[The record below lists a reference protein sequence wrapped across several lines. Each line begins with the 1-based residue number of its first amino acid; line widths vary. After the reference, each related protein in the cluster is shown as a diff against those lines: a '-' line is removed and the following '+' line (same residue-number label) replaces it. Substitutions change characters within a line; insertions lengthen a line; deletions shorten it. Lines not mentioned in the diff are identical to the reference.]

1 MTEYILGDLR
11 TGRISTRNLP
21 VLSGPWSVRLGAAD
35 SLDVTVDYNDPDTL
49 ALCLRNAAT
58 PGKAY
63 LAVVEHDAF
72 GQKTIMASGPIW
84 TSTYDRDKRTLT
96 LGAKGWGSYWDHRII
111 LPLLAQ
117 TISLTSWTITDPA
130 DNTKTIP
137 NPDLAT
143 KIEGLALGTIA
154 KRLVQQAQLWTS
166 GSLPYVFKADELNT
180 TRLPD
185 GTFESTRTYIG
196 ADFKPVGEA
205 LDQLSE
211 VEGGPEM
218 RHTARFTT
226 DGTGIEVLFQTG
238 TTTQPLIS
246 STAVL
251 SWDLTA
257 PESAGYGLTIDE
269 DASDL
274 GSLSW
279 ATGGRSAD
287 TVLVSRAYDP
297 TLVDLGFPL
306 MEITDSSHSSV
317 SVQSTLDSYA
327 AANVAGGRRPAE
339 VWAFNTKAYPIGSDG
354 TSAGHSIDEY
364 TVGDF
369 ATLHL
374 DPYDPMT
381 GRGDPYLAEGGTS
394 AHRIVGLSGDS
405 AGDEI
410 KIQLAQKVTS

>member
-58 PGKAY
+58 PGKSY
-63 LAVVEHDAF
+63 LAVVEQDAF
-72 GQKTIMASGPIW
+72 GRQVIMASGPIW
-84 TSTYDRDKRTLT
+84 TREYNRDKRTLR
-96 LGAKGWGSYWDHRII
+96 LGAKGWGSYWDYRII
-111 LPLLAQ
+111 LPLLAKA
-117 TISLTSWTITDPA
+117 IGLTGWTVPDP
-130 DNTKTIP
+130 DDDTKTVP
-137 NPDLAT
+137 NPDLST

-154 KRLVQQAQLWTS
+154 KRLIQQAQLWTG
-166 GSLPYVFKADELNT
+166 GSLPYVFQTDELNT
-180 TRLPD
+180 TRLSD

-205 LDQLSE
+205 LDQISD

-218 RHTARFTT
+218 RHTARFTA
-226 DGTGIEVLFQTG
+226 DGTGVEVLFQTG
-238 TTTQPLIS
+238 TTAQPLIS
-246 STAVL
+246 STAML

-257 PESAGYGLTIDE
+257 PESAGYGLTIDVN
-269 DASDL
+269 ASDM
-274 GSLSW
+274 GSLAW

-287 TVLVSRAYDP
+287 TVLVARAYDSA
-297 TLVDLGFPL
+297 LVDLGFPL

-317 SVQSTLDSYA
+317 SVQATLDSYA
-327 AANVAGGRRPAE
+327 AANVAGGRRPYE

-364 TVGDF
+364 TVGDY

-374 DPYDPMT
+374 DPYDPTT

-394 AHRIVGLSGDS
+394 MHRIVGLSGDS

-410 KIQLAQKVTS
+410 SIQLAPRK

>member
-11 TGRISTRNLP
+11 TGLISARNLP

-35 SLDVTVDYNDPDTL
+35 SLDVTVDFNDPDTL
-49 ALCLRNAAT
+49 ALCLRNSAT
-58 PGKAY
+58 PGKAF

-72 GQKTIMASGPIW
+72 GQQGIMASGPIW
-84 TSTYDRDKRTLT
+84 TRTYDRDKRTLK

-111 LPLLAQ
+111 LPLLAK
-117 TISLTSWTITDPA
+117 TIGLTGWTIPDP
-130 DNTKTIP
+130 DDGTKTVP
-137 NPDLAT
+137 NPELST
-143 KIEGLALGTIA
+143 TIEGLALGTIA
-154 KRLVQQAQLWTS
+154 KRLIQQAQLWT
-166 GSLPYVFKADELNT
+166 GGTLPYVFQSDEL
-180 TRLPD
+180 
-185 GTFESTRTYIG
+185 GESTRTYIG
-196 ADFKPVGEA
+196 AEFKPVGEA

-218 RHTARFTT
+218 LHTARFTA

-238 TTTQPLIS
+238 TTAQPLIS

-269 DASDL
+269 DASEL

-287 TVLVSRAYDP
+287 TVVVSRAYDSA
-297 TLVDLGFPL
+297 LVDLGFPL

-317 SVQSTLDSYA
+317 SEQATLDGYA

-339 VWAFNTKAYPIGSDG
+339 VWAFNTKAYPVGSDG
-354 TSAGHSIDEY
+354 NSAGHSIDEY
-364 TVGDF
+364 TVGDY

-374 DPYDPMT
+374 DPYDPET
-381 GRGDPYLAEGGTS
+381 GRGDPYLAEGGTVLQ
-394 AHRIVGLSGDS
+394 RIVGLSGDS